1 MHTESLGGEG
11 SPLAIHGAHGLTAA
25 TVTGMATGTDARA
38 GAGMGA
44 GAVRIAR
51 LGGLWRVTRP
61 WHPSLR
67 PFLRS
72 YVGYWEA
79 VTSPYEAR
87 LVPSGRAT
95 LVISLA
101 EPFSEVRR
109 SGMPGGGSGRIGSL
123 VVGLEDRPAICV
135 HPGGQ
140 EAIRVEFTPLGA
152 YRLFGMPMSELTNL
166 AVEIRHVLGPEAETL
181 VDRLTATG
189 DWASRFDLLD
199 TALLARLGRGPEP
212 APEVGH
218 AWRLLSGS
226 AGAIPISRIA
236 AEVGWS
242 QGYLTRRFTQQI
254 GLTPKAYARVLR
266 FRHAVAL
273 LDRVDTSLTEISTAC
288 GFYDQA
294 HLNREFRAIAGTT
307 PGQMVAARRVEGAL
321 ALPKSA
327 NSSKTGPV
335 PGR

>member
-1 MHTESLGGEG
+1 MVHGGRG
-11 SPLAIHGAHGLTAA
+11 G
-25 TVTGMATGTDARA
+25 RA
-38 GAGMGA
+38 GAG
-44 GAVRIAR
+44 AVEVAR

-61 WHPSLR
+61 WHPGLR

-79 VTSPYEAR
+79 VTTPYEAR
-87 LVPSGRAT
+87 LVPTGCAT
-95 LVISLA
+95 LLISLA
-101 EPFSEVRR
+101 EPFSQVRR
-109 SGMPGGGSGRIGSL
+109 LGVRGGGSGRIGSL

-166 AVEIRHVLGPEAETL
+166 AIEIRDVLGPEAGTL
-181 VDRLTATG
+181 VERLASTP
-189 DWASRFDLLD
+189 DWAARFDLLD
-199 TALLARLGRGPEP
+199 AALLARLGYGPEP

-226 AGAIPISRIA
+226 AGAVPIARIA

-242 QGYLTRRFTQQI
+242 QGYLIRRFTQQI
-254 GLTPKAYARVLR
+254 GLTPKGSARVLR

-273 LDRVDTSLTEISTAC
+273 LGRGAVSLTDLSTAC
-288 GFYDQA
+288 GFYDQS

-307 PGQMVAARRVEGAL
+307 PGQMVASRRVEGAL
-321 ALPKSA
+321 ALSASA
-327 NSSKTGPV
+327 NSSKTEPSA
-335 PGR
+335 GR

>member
-1 MHTESLGGEG
+1 MVHGVRGG
-11 SPLAIHGAHGLTAA
+11 T
-25 TVTGMATGTDARA
+25 
-38 GAGMGA
+38 A
-44 GAVRIAR
+44 GAVEVAR

-61 WHPSLR
+61 WHPGLR

-79 VTSPYEAR
+79 VTTPYEAR
-87 LVPSGRAT
+87 LVPTGCAT
-95 LVISLA
+95 LLISLA
-101 EPFSEVRR
+101 EPFSQVRR
-109 SGMPGGGSGRIGSL
+109 LGVRGGGSGKIGSL

-166 AVEIRHVLGPEAETL
+166 AIEIRDVLGPEARTL
-181 VDRLTATG
+181 VERLASTP
-189 DWASRFDLLD
+189 DWAARFDLLD
-199 TALLARLGRGPEP
+199 AALLARLGYGPEP

-218 AWRLLSGS
+218 AWQLLSGS
-226 AGAIPISRIA
+226 AGAVPIARIA

-242 QGYLTRRFTQQI
+242 QGYLIRRFTQQI
-254 GLTPKAYARVLR
+254 GLTPKASARVLR

-273 LDRVDTSLTEISTAC
+273 LGRGAVSLTDLSTAC
-288 GFYDQA
+288 GFYDQS

-307 PGQMVAARRVEGAL
+307 PGQMVASRRVEGAL
-321 ALPKSA
+321 ALSASA
-327 NSSKTGPV
+327 NSSKTEPTA
-335 PGR
+335 GR

>member
-1 MHTESLGGEG
+1 MV
-11 SPLAIHGAHGLTAA
+11 HGARGGPAA
-25 TVTGMATGTDARA
+25 V
-38 GAGMGA
+38 
-44 GAVRIAR
+44 GAVDIRR

-61 WHPSLR
+61 WHPGLR

-87 LVPSGRAT
+87 LVPTGYAT

-101 EPFSEVRR
+101 EPFSQVRR
-109 SGMPGGGSGRIGSL
+109 LGLPDGDSGRIGSL

-166 AVEIRHVLGPEAETL
+166 AVEVRYVLGPDAGTL
-181 VDRLTATG
+181 VERLADTR
-189 DWASRFDLLD
+189 DWAARFDLLD
-199 TALLARLGRGPEP
+199 AALLARLGHGPEP
-212 APEVGH
+212 SPEVGH

-226 AGAIPISRIA
+226 AGGIPIARIA

-242 QGYLTRRFTQQI
+242 QGYLIRRFTQQI
-254 GLTPKAYARVLR
+254 GLTPKASARVLR

-273 LDRVDTSLTEISTAC
+273 LGRGATSLTEISTAC

-307 PGQMVAARRVEGAL
+307 PGQMMAARRVEGAL
-321 ALPKSA
+321 ALSASA
-327 NSSKTGPV
+327 NSSKTTSAT
-335 PGR
+335 GR